1 MRGGDIM
8 DYEYI
13 RHLAEL
19 LFIYGNDAKD
29 VYVEEFEEVRK
40 DIEANRIMLRCY
52 QEIVDNELI

>member
-52 QEIVDNELI
+52 QEIVDAELI